1 MQTKHIEAVTPAF
14 ADYILESSELRLVET
29 GFRFIEGP
37 VWDERDQKLFFN
49 DIKGNAIYLLDST
62 QGLRLFRDNSYL
74 ANGNT
79 LDNAGNLITCE
90 HGTSRVSMTTRD
102 GDYSVL
108 SSSYNGK
115 ALNSPNDVIVRSDG
129 LILFTDPISGRGAGF
144 GIPREPELDFMGV
157 FSYDP
162 KSGKTKLLVDDFSF
176 PNGLCLSE
184 DESQLYVN
192 DTREQL
198 IRVFDID
205 EAGNLSHG
213 HLWVKFDEDLPGKA
227 DGLKIDSAGN
237 IFSTGPGG
245 ILIYSPEAELIGRIY
260 VPEQAANFCWG
271 GSDLNKLYIT
281 ASTTLYSIDLGVA
294 GRA

>member
-1 MQTKHIEAVTPAF
+1 MQTKHIEAVSPAF
-14 ADYILESSELRLVET
+14 SDHIIESSELIVVES

-37 VWDERDQKLFFN
+37 VWDERDQRLFFN
-49 DIKGNAIYLLDST
+49 DIKGNAIYLIDDKH
-62 QGLRLFRDNSYL
+62 GLRLFRDNSYL

-79 LDNAGNLITCE
+79 LDREGNLITCE
-90 HGTSRVSMTTRD
+90 HGTSRVSKTTRE
-102 GDYSVL
+102 GEYSVL
-108 SSSYNGK
+108 TTSYDGK

-144 GIPREPELDFMGV
+144 GIPRAPELDFMGV
-157 FSYDP
+157 YSYDP
-162 KSGKTKLLVDDFSF
+162 KTEVTSLLIDDFSF
-176 PNGLCLSE
+176 PNGLCLSP
-184 DESQLYVN
+184 DESLLYVN

-205 EAGNLSHG
+205 SSGNLSNG
-213 HLWVKFDEDLPGKA
+213 RLWAKFTEDLPGKA

-245 ILIYSPEAELIGRIY
+245 ILVFSPEAELIGRIF

-271 GSDLNKLYIT
+271 GKDLKRLYIT
-281 ASTTLYSIDLGVA
+281 ASTTLYRIDLGVA